1 MNKLTALLVFCLMTP
16 AMAAAQDDVSKRAL
30 AQELSRAFP
39 QLENNLKSTI
49 NQYQMSASLSDLST
63 QTKPQPQVRTFMAA
77 MTTANKTEIQARGL
91 EKYTDELL
99 ELRLA
104 DPSMLARWQAGQSPL
119 FAFEPEGAESE
130 WQYIEAYDIDGN
142 LHYLDVY
149 DIPERPVLVVD
160 TNNREELKAG
170 LALMR
175 DEFKALQSSEPS
187 EKVKPAPYAMLRAAA
202 EPTEINTTIL
212 KKIQLKDDH
221 EPWISGK
228 AEIYA
233 IVSGVSPSRDE
244 PTIDVIEMPYLDY
257 AEQSYPANQIM
268 VFWDRYRWGAADI
281 ILMEQDDKTDYK
293 QLAQTI
299 LKAASDFLAT
309 IPDKEA
315 QTYLIIPQMTS
326 AIIALLPDDLFVN
339 DDDFVDVFYTIMKDT
354 EYTEHSGAGN
364 NATADF
370 APLIIQKTQ

>member
-149 DIPERPVLVVD
+149 DVPERPVLVVD

-187 EKVKPAPYAMLRAAA
+187 EKVKPAPYAMLRSAT
-202 EPTEINTTIL
+202 EQTEINTTIL

-268 VFWDRYRWGAADI
+268 VFLGSLSLGGCRYYSNGTR
-281 ILMEQDDKTDYK
+281 
-293 QLAQTI
+293 
-299 LKAASDFLAT
+299 
-309 IPDKEA
+309 
-315 QTYLIIPQMTS
+315 
-326 AIIALLPDDLFVN
+326 
-339 DDDFVDVFYTIMKDT
+339 
-354 EYTEHSGAGN
+354 
-364 NATADF
+364 
-370 APLIIQKTQ
+370 

>member
-1 MNKLTALLVFCLMTP
+1 MNKLTALLVFCLITP
-16 AMAAAQDDVSKRAL
+16 AMATAQDDVSKRAL

-149 DIPERPVLVVD
+149 DVPEQPVLVVD

-187 EKVKPAPYAMLRAAA
+187 KKVKPAPYAMLRAAA

-315 QTYLIIPQMTS
+315 QAYLIIPQMTS